1 MKMEKTMNSKM
12 TAQRLA
18 EIDAYALAEDHKTWK
33 AKAVSCEEWQ
43 VVHEWAKAEHWDLG
57 IGDAER
63 FFNVDNQGFYLA
75 YVNDQ
80 PVASVSVVNY
90 TDDFAYAGFYLVAPG
105 LRGKGYGLR
114 LSYEAFRHGENR
126 SVGLDGMP
134 EQESNYKKGGFV
146 TYYETSRLVGVV
158 NNSVACP
165 DGVEKITE
173 KNISEVI
180 RYDEKVTGYPRDS
193 LLVDWFNGGERY
205 GFVAKSEDKIAGIVG
220 IRRST
225 EGYRLG
231 PLYSES
237 QDVLEKLFASALS
250 QVPVGQRVTIDA
262 TTITS
267 DFIKLLEEQGFEQIF
282 HTLRMYRG
290 SEPKGEKEKIKAI
303 VSLEL
308 G

>member
-1 MKMEKTMNSKM
+1 MSAKIDGYK
-12 TAQRLA
+12 LA
-18 EIDAYALAEDHKTWK
+18 ADHKTWK
-33 AKAVSCEEWQ
+33 ARAVSLDEWQ
-43 VVHEWAKAEHWDLG
+43 VVHEWAKAENWDIG

-90 TDDFAYAGFYLVAPG
+90 TDEFSYAGFYLVAPG

-114 LSYEAFRHGENR
+114 LSYEAFHHCENR

-134 EQESNYKKGGFV
+134 EQESNYKKGGFA
-146 TYYETSRLVGVV
+146 TYYETSRLVGLVK
-158 NNSVACP
+158 NSVACP

-173 KNISEVI
+173 KNISDVI
-180 RYDEKVTGYPRDS
+180 RYDEKITGYPRDS
-193 LLVDWFNGGERY
+193 LLIDWFNGGERY
-205 GFVAKSEDKIAGIVG
+205 GFVVNSEDGVLGIIG
-220 IRRST
+220 IRRSA

-237 QDVLEKLFASALS
+237 RDVLEKLFASALS
-250 QVPVGQRVTIDA
+250 QVPVGERVTIDA
-262 TTITS
+262 PTTSS
-267 DFIKLLEEQGFEQIF
+267 DFIGLLRDQGYEEIF

-290 SEPKGEKEKIKAI
+290 SEPNGDKEKVKAI